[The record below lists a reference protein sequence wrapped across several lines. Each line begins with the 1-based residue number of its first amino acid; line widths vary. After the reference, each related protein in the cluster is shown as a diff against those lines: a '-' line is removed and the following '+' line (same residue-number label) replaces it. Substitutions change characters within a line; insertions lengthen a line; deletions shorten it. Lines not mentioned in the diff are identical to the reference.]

1 MAIRELDVM
10 RTAALFIL
18 RHGAAA
24 PEAARRTY
32 EALARAG
39 YATSP
44 TVAARVLDAIARQ
57 TGGSAHLPD
66 RPDAGLD
73 ATPQCCC

>member
-1 MAIRELDVM
+1 MPIRDIDVV

-18 RHGAAA
+18 RHGPAA

-44 TVAARVLDAIARQ
+44 TVATRVLDAINRQ
-57 TGGSAHLPD
+57 TGGPTHASD
-66 RPDAGLD
+66 RPDIGRRAILSRR
-73 ATPQCCC
+73 

>member
-18 RHGAAA
+18 RHGTAA

-32 EALARAG
+32 DALARAG
-39 YATSP
+39 YASSP
-44 TVAARVLDAIARQ
+44 AVAARVLDAIARQ
-57 TGGSAHLPD
+57 ASGTHLRD
-66 RPDAGLD
+66 RPDVGQH
-73 ATPQCCC
+73 ATSQCG